1 MLDDDEVGIVIGP
14 ERRYC
19 SMFGCV
25 NLVAPSVVRNRGS
38 HCGKHRQSVEKGRAT
53 RNRYNKTPIGKAYRT
68 RERKSRIAR
77 GALSPGERPAIYSVL
92 SPGEWVALWR
102 ASGGLCPVCQT
113 PLRNRYGDEN
123 ADGRLAMTDHSH
135 KVEKALLNHGLSIL
149 DAIRGSIRGIM
160 CGFCNH
166 KVLTV
171 LHDDAGK
178 AERAAWYLRHALAR
192 AQEIL
197 NAPTPLL

>member
-25 NLVAPSVVRNRGS
+25 NLVSPSDARRGGS
-38 HCGKHRQSVEKGRAT
+38 RCGQHRQNAEKRRVAS
-53 RNRYNKTPIGKAYRT
+53 RQRRKTPAGKAYRT

-102 ASGGLCPVCQT
+102 VSGGLCPVCQT

-123 ADGRLAMTDHSH
+123 AGGKLAVTDHNH
-135 KVEKALLNHGLSIL
+135 KVEKALLNHGLSIV

-166 KVLTV
+166 KVLNV